1 MPGIWNT
8 DQIAAWKKTT
18 TAVHAKGSFI
28 YMQLWALGRT
38 ARPDVLKREC
48 GREVMS
54 ASSLAFEGGPT
65 PTPMTEE
72 EIWEFIGLYKQA
84 ALNAMAAGF
93 DGVEVHCANGY
104 LIDQFLQ
111 DVSNTRTDEWG
122 GSVEKRAR
130 FGLEVV
136 KAVIDAVGAER
147 TAIRLSPFST
157 FMSMKMA
164 DPREQFSYYVGELKK
179 LKLSYL
185 HLIEPRIAGYLDVEA
200 SEKNDFLVELWG
212 KTSPVFLAGGYNME
226 SAYKAVDE
234 EHKVSDVAIV
244 FGRWFTS
251 NPDLVFRLKN
261 RLELTQYDRSKLYNP
276 KEEDGYTTWSFSE
289 EFERSGLREATAQI
303 A

>member
-1 MPGIWNT
+1 
-8 DQIAAWKKTT
+8 
-18 TAVHAKGSFI
+18 
-28 YMQLWALGRT
+28 
-38 ARPDVLKREC
+38 
-48 GREVMS
+48 
-54 ASSLAFEGGPT
+54 
-65 PTPMTEE
+65 MTEE
-72 EIWEFIGLYKQA
+72 EIWELIGLYKQA

-111 DVSNTRTDEWG
+111 DFSNTRTDEWS

-157 FMSMKMA
+157 DISMKMA
-164 DPREQFSYYVGELKK
+164 DLREQFSYYVGELKK
-179 LKLSYL
+179 PKLSYL
-185 HLIEPRIAGYLDVEA
+185 RLIEPRIAGYLDVEA
-200 SEKNDFLVELWG
+200 FEKNDFLVELWG

-226 SAYKAVDE
+226 SAYKAVGE
-234 EHKVSDVAIV
+234 EYKVSDVAII

-251 NPDLVFRLKN
+251 NPDLVFRLEN
-261 RLELTQYDRSKLYNP
+261 RLELTQYARSKLYNP
-276 KEEDGYTTWSFSE
+276 KEEDGYTTWSFSKE
-289 EFERSGLREATAQI
+289 VERKGLREATAPI